1 MNAARVTA
9 LADAI
14 EAGHKGLGFNMAQYR
29 TRANTSTP
37 DQGAHN
43 CGTVAC
49 IGGWA
54 EALFGESGRASK
66 LDPRRAGKSCD
77 PLLLATY
84 LLDLTAIQGIRLMC
98 PNASGYGDIS
108 RQRLDRISQASAV
121 ATLRHLAATGN
132 VAWRAAP

>member
-54 EALFGESGRASK
+54 EALFGESGRACSPLICWTSRLSK
-66 LDPRRAGKSCD
+66 G
-77 PLLLATY
+77 
-84 LLDLTAIQGIRLMC
+84 
-98 PNASGYGDIS
+98 SGLCAPTRVD
-108 RQRLDRISQASAV
+108 
-121 ATLRHLAATGN
+121 TGT
-132 VAWRAAP
+132 